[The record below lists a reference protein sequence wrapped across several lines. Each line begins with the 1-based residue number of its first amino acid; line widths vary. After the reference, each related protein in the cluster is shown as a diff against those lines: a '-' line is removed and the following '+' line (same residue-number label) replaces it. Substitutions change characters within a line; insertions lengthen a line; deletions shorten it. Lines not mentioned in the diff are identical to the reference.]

1 MMWFDATANFERFS
15 HRDSISH
22 YLQKIS
28 AIGFT
33 DVVVDIRPITGNYY
47 TDITLHD
54 ALTHQ
59 GLTLVEAEA
68 RDWSGT
74 WYCVEGSCMKLREV
88 LGGHPFYSGI
98 LADQHQA
105 DPDRLR
111 RAVEASLSYSD
122 GLMLFDICHL
132 IACPALWHS
141 LEEGMRN
148 AGMQK

>member
-1 MMWFDATANFERFS
+1 MVRCDGQLRALQPSGQHQLLSAE
-15 HRDSISH
+15 DS
-22 YLQKIS
+22 
-28 AIGFT
+28 
-33 DVVVDIRPITGNYY
+33 R
-47 TDITLHD
+47 
-54 ALTHQ
+54 
-59 GLTLVEAEA
+59 
-68 RDWSGT
+68 
-74 WYCVEGSCMKLREV
+74 
-88 LGGHPFYSGI
+88 HPFYSGI

-132 IACPALWHS
+132 IACPALWQS